1 MIKILLPILFF
12 LFSCSQNSVDQKLGN
27 LDISNN
33 MSMEEFKKRLIEY
46 SKTNP
51 YPDIDE

>member
-1 MIKILLPILFF
+1 MKILLLIFFF
-12 LFSCSQNSVDQKLGN
+12 LFSCSQNSVDQNLGN

-46 SKTNP
+46 SKINP